1 MVSMRHTKP
10 ILRALL
16 IVALLAPA
24 RLGCQ
29 ESAPPSPSKFRAAI
43 RGETILLSWQDC
55 SAPRYAVYRSS
66 EPLDAS
72 SFGRATKLGEVAP
85 GVEAFVD
92 RPPAG
97 QLFYYLVLA
106 LDDKGLASP
115 VFAPKQNLTLEAVSV
130 EGGGPKPLLA
140 QARESPVQ
148 QLAASARADSILLS
162 YRPHRAGMRLVL
174 YRGSSAFSDASS
186 LLDAVLVTSFEDS
199 GGSFV
204 DYPVPGIDYWYA
216 LLDESELMSGSV
228 VLRAGENATR
238 DSVRL
243 NQGAASIAQAP
254 FVSRVPP
261 LPSLY
266 FDDGILAD
274 SGSIEAGARLPPKKE
289 LDPETTKALSSLLEG
304 SREREVERP
313 STRVLREEIES
324 TSGSSAA
331 PGTNSGGEGYTLA
344 LIVRDRLGKG
354 EWAAAAEALKAYLAL
369 SRSPAASTRA
379 HFYLGEALAGDGAY
393 REALFEFLEAREAY
407 PVETK
412 PWIDYLLALL
422 AKDR

>member
-1 MVSMRHTKP
+1 MVRMRHTKLIP
-10 ILRALL
+10 GALL
-16 IVALLAPA
+16 LVALLAPA
-24 RLGCQ
+24 RLCC
-29 ESAPPSPSKFRAAI
+29 EETSSPSKFRAAI
-43 RGETILLSWQDC
+43 RGETILLSWQDG

-66 EPLDAS
+66 EAIDAS
-72 SFGRATKLGEVAP
+72 SFGRATRLGEVAS

-97 QLFYYLVLA
+97 QTFYYLVLA
-106 LDDKGLASP
+106 LDEKGLASP
-115 VFAPKQNLTLEAVSV
+115 LFAPKQNLTLEAVSV
-130 EGGGPKPLLA
+130 ETSGPKPLLV

-148 QLAASARADSILLS
+148 QLSASVRADSILLS
-162 YRPHRAGMRLVL
+162 YRPRRAGMRLVL

-186 LLDAVLVTSFEDS
+186 LLDAVLVTSFEDK

-238 DSVRL
+238 DSIRL
-243 NQGAASIAQAP
+243 SQGKTSIAQAP
-254 FVSRVPP
+254 FISRVPP

-266 FDDGILAD
+266 FDDRVLAD
-274 SGSIEAGARLPPKKE
+274 SGPIEAGSRLPRKKE
-289 LDPETTKALSSLLEG
+289 LDPETMKAMSALLEG
-304 SREREVERP
+304 SREKSVEQP

-324 TSGSSAA
+324 VSGFSAA
-331 PGTNSGGEGYTLA
+331 PGTNSGGESYTLA

-354 EWAAAAEALKAYLAL
+354 EWASAAEALRSYLAL
-369 SRSPAASTRA
+369 SRSQAASTRA
-379 HFYLGEALAGDGAY
+379 HFYLGEALASDGAY
-393 REALFEFLEAREAY
+393 REALYEFLETREAY

-422 AKDR
+422 AKKG